1 MAVLELQGLKQ
12 RAARLGQL
20 WCSHG
25 ERPRRPG
32 PWRSCCLGVPA
43 GRIWWAQETEQ
54 GQRCRGRET
63 LGLTGPRLRVWTP
76 HSLGCV
82 DGQLCSQGSGWLTA
96 AASFI
101 SLHQGWDRRR
111 ARSPLQGSSAF
122 AEDAE
127 CIPPPAGCTMLHAM
141 CVWPW
146 WDCQP
151 ERLQRKAKVRLK
163 NTLRI
168 QGNQNI

>member
-1 MAVLELQGLKQ
+1 MSCTAWPAVVL
-12 RAARLGQL
+12 
-20 WCSHG
+20 
-25 ERPRRPG
+25 PRRKAEKARAMEELLPG
-32 PWRSCCLGVPA
+32 SACREDLLGTGDRA
-43 GRIWWAQETEQ
+43 